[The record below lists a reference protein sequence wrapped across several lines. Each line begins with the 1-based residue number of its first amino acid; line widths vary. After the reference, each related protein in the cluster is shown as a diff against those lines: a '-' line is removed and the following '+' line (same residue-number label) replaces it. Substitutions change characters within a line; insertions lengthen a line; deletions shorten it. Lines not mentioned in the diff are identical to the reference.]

1 MALTVQHDFG
11 KSGPQTA
18 VLKGLAEELR
28 RDSVLVFF
36 FFLEFS
42 HKSMRL
48 VTSMVPTTIYSALHW
63 TSFYLYS
70 SPWYQKQNPNI
81 IICK

>member
-11 KSGPQTA
+11 KSGPHTA

-36 FFLEFS
+36 FFLKF
-42 HKSMRL
+42 
-48 VTSMVPTTIYSALHW
+48 PTNL
-63 TSFYLYS
+63 
-70 SPWYQKQNPNI
+70 
-81 IICK
+81 